1 MTHERVVS
9 DLSRFYERELPGGGR
24 VTIELAIE
32 GAPTGRCRGRV
43 SVERRDADDR
53 RTTADAP
60 PVIAEME
67 GETQTDVFGELY
79 RIAADNAAVA
89 RGLLR
94 WQRGQ
99 PSQGFQAV
107 SMGD

>member
-1 MTHERVVS
+1 MTKERVVS

-24 VTIELAIE
+24 VTIELGTESAH
-32 GAPTGRCRGRV
+32 AGRCRGRV
-43 SVERRDADDR
+43 SVERRDAEDR
-53 RTTADAP
+53 RVGP
-60 PVIAEME
+60 NIPVIAEME
-67 GETQTDVFGELY
+67 GETPADVFGELY

-99 PSQGFQAV
+99 GGGGATPAV
-107 SMGD
+107 MD